1 MNIGVCTCV
10 MAFLIYSVSADALPW
25 LKRPV
30 NSSCPVS
37 PLDMWNI
44 WSTQASPTVAAYLHE
59 EGERGIG
66 GRWLKIDGARSI
78 PSSVLTSLHGPAF
91 LQGPT
96 DAGIFWRW
104 FFLVVKMLY
113 ICRVRSI
120 ISCTKHN
127 FCTCTSKYL
136 TQVQH
141 FSFNVVF
148 FGHFFL
154 FVFVYKH
161 F

>member
-1 MNIGVCTCV
+1 MLG
-10 MAFLIYSVSADALPW
+10 FF
-25 LKRPV
+25 
-30 NSSCPVS
+30 
-37 PLDMWNI
+37 
-44 WSTQASPTVAAYLHE
+44 
-59 EGERGIG
+59 G
-66 GRWLKIDGARSI
+66 GD
-78 PSSVLTSLHGPAF
+78 
-91 LQGPT
+91 
-96 DAGIFWRW
+96 

-148 FGHFFL
+148 FGHFFFL